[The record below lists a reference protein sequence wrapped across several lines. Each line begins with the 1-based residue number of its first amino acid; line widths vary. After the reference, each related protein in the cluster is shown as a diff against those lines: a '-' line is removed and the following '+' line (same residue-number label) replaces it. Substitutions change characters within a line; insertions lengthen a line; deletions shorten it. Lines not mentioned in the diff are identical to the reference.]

1 MLREL
6 LSRVHTKFRLT
17 VFFMLLLVF
26 SGVTHGQSV
35 LLPGDIA
42 IVSVNSTNHSFDF
55 VPLVDIEKGTS
66 IWFTDGKWDSESTTL
81 EDGVEIEVLF
91 LSSVRAGT
99 NIHINSVSDPRIELM
114 GHFQFS
120 EGENRIFTY
129 QKEEGIHRFIYGLGW
144 GSADVWS
151 SYLKEGFDI
160 PQSISL
166 ENKTVLRLGLNNN
179 YQYHLKNGASGTS
192 KMLLSFISDPSK
204 WVGRDKKAYS
214 SFGTTFRLLTPPV
227 VLFDESV
234 STVQEGDAVIL
245 NVAVYEHDGS
255 RLTVNVDFNEFN
267 STADSN
273 DIGKFETQFFNFTGL
288 IGDAVYSKEIPLTDD
303 EHFEVNETAFFE
315 LNKLSKGSLGDF
327 ITHVAFIQDN
337 DIPAVRLTEVV
348 NSGNSEYGFITI
360 RNTER
365 QLVDLSGWILSS
377 KSLAYTFPDNTEIP
391 PLSELTLSKNDINES
406 ESLTSNWIERGD
418 KEVELRN
425 QAGIKVSDYLI
436 TDEAGSEIISSAED
450 SPNLKF
456 EIGKSNTT
464 SGNAQIV
471 RGKEAVITKV
481 KEAGWYVTPIEEIDI
496 ETVSNNPVLFWSEPL
511 GQFVTTDE
519 YGNPNSEGISV
530 LAYFE
535 EEIISPESS
544 QDSLN
549 FSEFE
554 DSNDK
559 IEFEMSVTDLDENGV
574 INGIEGFNFIKN
586 TSSSPILVHDFLSL
600 IEEQTKPGFMYP
612 YVYLMDADLLDWSKA
627 QVLKDIDVIPAKSS
641 FWIKADSTLEA
652 TLISF
657 QTPQFFEP
665 ELGLEEIEP
674 LSTLKISLGTDE
686 LDRTVSVNLFE
697 EGEELY
703 RDLLAPELESDI
715 LDKQFEYFHFGA
727 KKGTNWHRDINFNI
741 SLEQKVVIP
750 LAFTS
755 SFSGEFTLKASGINE
770 FPAGWNILLK
780 DLYTENDYDLTKTGS
795 ITFDYTID
803 EADTEP
809 NKIGMPLEVIS
820 DRFQVALYPPG
831 VNEEEDVVTDELRLN
846 QNYPNP
852 FNPRTTISFYLPEAL
867 EVKLSIFN
875 IVGQPILV
883 LTDGMHGAGD
893 HEYEWDASGLPS
905 GMYIYQLEVGNKIT
919 TQKMTLVK

>member
-17 VFFMLLLVF
+17 SFLMFLLVF
-26 SGVTHGQSV
+26 SGVTYGQSV

-66 IWFTDGKWDSESTTL
+66 IWFTDGKWDSESASL
-81 EDGVEIEVLF
+81 EDGVEVEVLF
-91 LSSVRAGT
+91 MNSVRAGT
-99 NIHINSVSDPRIELM
+99 NIHINSVSDPRIELT
-114 GHFQFS
+114 GHFQFDD
-120 EGENRIFTY
+120 GENRIFTY

-151 SYLKEGFDI
+151 SYLKDGFDI

-166 ENKTVLRLGLNNN
+166 EDKTVLRLGLNDN

-204 WVGRDKKAYS
+204 WVGRDKSEYP

-227 VLFDESV
+227 ILFDESV

-273 DIGKFETQFFNFTGL
+273 DIGKFKTQSFNFTGL
-288 IGDAVYSKEIPLTDD
+288 IGDAVYSKEVPITDD
-303 EHFEVNETAFFE
+303 ERFEANETGFFE
-315 LNKLSKGSLGDF
+315 LTELSKGNLGDF

-337 DIPAVRLTEVV
+337 DIPAIRLTEVV
-348 NSGNSEYGFITI
+348 NSGNPEYGFITI

-365 QLVDLSGWILSS
+365 QLVDLSGWKLSS
-377 KSLAYTFPDNTEIP
+377 KSFAYTFPENTEIL
-391 PLSELTLSKNDINES
+391 PLSELTLLKNDINDPGS
-406 ESLTSNWIERGD
+406 SVSNWIERGD
-418 KEVELRN
+418 KEVELLN
-425 QAGIKVSDYLI
+425 QAGIKVSDYLV
-436 TDEAGSEIISSAED
+436 TDEVGSEIISASED
-450 SPNLKF
+450 SPDLTF

-464 SGNAQIV
+464 SGNAQTI
-471 RGKEAVITKV
+471 RGKEAAVPKV
-481 KEAGWYVTPIEEIDI
+481 KEAGWYVTPLEEVDI
-496 ETVSNNPVLFWSEPL
+496 ETVSNNPILFWFESL

-530 LAYFE
+530 LAYFD
-535 EEIISPESS
+535 EEIIVPEIS
-544 QDSLN
+544 QDSLD
-549 FSEFE
+549 FIQFE
-554 DSNDK
+554 APNDR
-559 IEFEMSVTDLDENGV
+559 IEFEMSATDLDENGI
-574 INGIEGFNFIKN
+574 INGIEGFNFIRN
-586 TSSSPILVHDFLSL
+586 TSTSPILVHDFLKL
-600 IEEQTKPGFMYP
+600 VEEQTKSGGMYP
-612 YVYLMDADLLDWSKA
+612 YIYLMDENLLDWDKA
-627 QVLKDIDVIPAKSS
+627 QVLEDVDVIPAKSS
-641 FWIKADSTLEA
+641 FWIKADSTLET

-665 ELGLEEIEP
+665 ELELEEIEP
-674 LSTLKISLGTDE
+674 LSTLRISLGTNE
-686 LDRTVSVNLFE
+686 LDKVVSINLFE
-697 EGEELY
+697 EGEELN
-703 RDLLAPELESDI
+703 RDLLAPELESDV
-715 LDKQFEYFHFGA
+715 LDKQLEYVHFGA
-727 KKGTNWHRDINFNI
+727 KKGTNWYRDINFDI
-741 SLEQKVVIP
+741 SVEQKIVIP

-755 SFSGEFTLKASGINE
+755 SFSGEFILKASGINE
-770 FPAGWNILLK
+770 FPAGWNIQLK
-780 DLYTENDYDLTKTGS
+780 DLYTESDYDLTKTGS
-795 ITFDYTID
+795 FTFDYTVD
-803 EADTEP
+803 ETDTES
-809 NKIGMPLEVIS
+809 NRIGTALEVIS
-820 DRFQVALYPPG
+820 DRFQVVLYPPG
-831 VNEEEDVVTDELRLN
+831 VNEEEEVVTDELRLN

-883 LTDGMHGAGD
+883 LTDGMLGAGD

>member
-17 VFFMLLLVF
+17 SFLMFLLVF

-55 VPLVDIEKGTS
+55 VPLVDIEIGTS
-66 IWFTDGKWDSESTTL
+66 IWFTDGKWDSESASL
-81 EDGVEIEVLF
+81 EDGVEVEVLF
-91 LSSVRAGT
+91 MNSVRAGT
-99 NIHINSVSDPRIELM
+99 NIHINSVSDPRIELT
-114 GHFQFS
+114 GHFQFDD
-120 EGENRIFTY
+120 GENRIFTY

-151 SYLKEGFDI
+151 SYLKDGFDI

-166 ENKTVLRLGLNNN
+166 ENKTVLRLGLNDN

-204 WVGRDKKAYS
+204 WVGRDNSEYP

-227 VLFDESV
+227 ILFDESV

-273 DIGKFETQFFNFTGL
+273 DIGKFKTQSFNFTGL
-288 IGDAVYSKEIPLTDD
+288 IGDAVYSKEVPITDD
-303 EHFEVNETAFFE
+303 ERFEANETGFFE
-315 LNKLSKGSLGDF
+315 LTELSKGNLGDF

-337 DIPAVRLTEVV
+337 DIPAIRLTEVV
-348 NSGNSEYGFITI
+348 NSGNPEYGFITI

-365 QLVDLSGWILSS
+365 QLVDLSGWKLSS
-377 KSLAYTFPDNTEIP
+377 KSFAYTFPENTEIL
-391 PLSELTLSKNDINES
+391 PLSELTFSKNDINDPES
-406 ESLTSNWIERGD
+406 SVSNWIERGD
-418 KEVELRN
+418 KEVELLN
-425 QAGIKVSDYLI
+425 QAGIKVSDYLV
-436 TDEAGSEIISSAED
+436 TDEVGSEIISASED
-450 SPNLKF
+450 GPDLTF
-456 EIGKSNTT
+456 EIGRSNTT
-464 SGNAQIV
+464 SGNAQTI
-471 RGKEAVITKV
+471 RGKEAAVPKV
-481 KEAGWYVTPIEEIDI
+481 KEAGWYVTPLEEVDI
-496 ETVSNNPVLFWSEPL
+496 ETVSNNPILFWFESL

-530 LAYFE
+530 LAYFD
-535 EEIISPESS
+535 EEIIVPEIS
-544 QDSLN
+544 QDSLD
-549 FSEFE
+549 FIQFE
-554 DSNDK
+554 APNDR
-559 IEFEMSVTDLDENGV
+559 IEFEMSATDLDENGI
-574 INGIEGFNFIKN
+574 INGIEGFNFIRN
-586 TSSSPILVHDFLSL
+586 TSTSPILVHDFLKL
-600 IEEQTKPGFMYP
+600 VEEQTKSGGMYP
-612 YVYLMDADLLDWSKA
+612 YIYLMDENLLDWDKA
-627 QVLKDIDVIPAKSS
+627 QVLEDMDVIPVKSS
-641 FWIKADSTLEA
+641 FWIKADSTLET

-657 QTPQFFEP
+657 QIPQFFEP
-665 ELGLEEIEP
+665 ELELEEIEP
-674 LSTLKISLGTDE
+674 LSTLRISLGTNE
-686 LDRTVSVNLFE
+686 LDKVVSINLFE
-697 EGEELY
+697 EGQELS
-703 RDLLAPELESDI
+703 RGLLAPELESDV
-715 LDKQFEYFHFGA
+715 LDKQLEYVHFGA
-727 KKGTNWHRDINFNI
+727 KKGTNWYRDINFDI
-741 SLEQKVVIP
+741 SVEQKIVIP

-770 FPAGWNILLK
+770 FPAGWNIQLK
-780 DLYTENDYDLTKTGS
+780 DLYTESDYDLTKTGS
-795 ITFDYTID
+795 FTFDYTVD
-803 EADTEP
+803 ETDTES
-809 NKIGMPLEVIS
+809 NRVGTALEVIS
-820 DRFQVALYPPG
+820 DRFQVVLYPPG
-831 VNEEEDVVTDELRLN
+831 VNEEEEVVTDELRLN

-883 LTDGMHGAGD
+883 LTDGMLGAGD